1 MVVVTGLSG
10 SGKSSLVFDTL
21 YAEGQRRYVE
31 SLSAYARQFL
41 GRMSKPEVDFVDGIS
56 PAIAIEQKTLNSN
69 PRSTVGTVTEIYEY
83 LKLLYAR
90 IGKIYSPVSGK
101 EVKRHSVSGVAD
113 FAASLQDGTKLY
125 ILSPIRLA
133 EGMTMQAYG
142 ELKVKSGFS
151 RLYRV
156 DEKDAGRSRMVGI
169 EEAMQ
174 EKKLPDS
181 LYLLVDRV
189 VIRKADDGSEENN
202 ELYSRLFDSVQTAFH
217 EGEGKCHMEIT
228 APDGHSRFL
237 EFSNKLEADGMSFV
251 KPSVNFFSF
260 NNPYGACKT
269 CEGIGTV
276 VGVSE
281 DLVIPDTSLSVY
293 DNAVAVWRG
302 EKMSEWKKDFIRY
315 AEREGF
321 PIHRPYK
328 ELTQKEKDILWNG
341 GKYAKGIRDC
351 FAFIE
356 KNAYKIQYRVMGSR
370 YKGKTRCPDC
380 HGSRL
385 RPDADYVKVGG
396 KSISELVAMQVDALY
411 DFFETLHLTAH
422 DRTVAERMLTEI
434 RHRLSYLKDVGLSYL
449 SLDRASSSLSGG
461 ESQRIYL
468 ANSLGSALVGSL
480 YILDE
485 PSIGLHSRD
494 TDHLIHVIKQLRDL
508 GNTVV
513 VVEHDE
519 AIMMAADYIVD
530 VGPKAGR
537 EGGEVVFAGTPQ
549 EMISRGNSLTA
560 RYLRGEMQI
569 EVPDGRRAWTRSLR
583 LTGAVQNNLKNVTVD
598 IPLGVMTVVTG
609 VSGSG
614 KTSLIR
620 QCLYPA
626 LQRAL
631 GTYQGGAALK
641 YKSLEGDIKQI
652 DSVEIVDQNPIG
664 KSSRSNPVTYI
675 KAFDDIRDL
684 FAAQP
689 LAKKRLYA
697 PGYFSFN
704 TEGGRCE
711 ACQGEG
717 TIKVEMQF
725 MADLHLTCEHCH
737 GKRFKE
743 EVLEVKYLE
752 KSISDVL
759 EMTVDEALEFFPENA
774 PEAAVKRLRAKLQVL
789 QDVGLGYLHLGQSSN
804 TLSGGEAQRVKLA
817 YFLCRGGADEKGHVF
832 FIFDEPTTGLHFHD
846 IAKLKASFDALIA
859 RGHTVLVIEHH
870 LDVIKS
876 ADWIIEMGP
885 EGGDAGGKLLY
896 AGTPEGLLKVKD
908 SYTAKYLRPKLEGEP
923 ALAVAGKAKV
933 AERKPKAATSGKAKA
948 STSGKPKAVK
958 KSTPQ
963 KIILI

>member
-1 MVVVTGLSG
+1 MKNIELKGVRVNNLKNIDVSFPSGKMIVVTGLSG

-90 IGKIYSPVSGK
+90 IGKIYSPVSGR
-101 EVKRHSVSGVAD
+101 EVKRHSVSNVAD
-113 FAASLQDGTKLY
+113 FAASLQEGTKIY
-125 ILSPIRLA
+125 ILSPVRLA

-156 DEKDAGRSRMVGI
+156 DEKDSGRSRMIGI

-174 EKKLPDS
+174 EKTMPDS

-189 VIRKADDGSEENN
+189 VIRKADDGSDENN

-217 EGEGKCHMEIT
+217 EGEGKCYMEVT

-315 AEREGF
+315 AERENF

-356 KNAYKIQYRVMGSR
+356 KNAYKIQYRVMASR

-396 KSISELVAMQVDALY
+396 KSISELVGMQVDALY

-422 DRTVAERMLTEI
+422 DRAVAERMLTEI

-468 ANSLGSALVGSL
+468 ANSLGSALVGS
-480 YILDE
+480 
-485 PSIGLHSRD
+485 
-494 TDHLIHVIKQLRDL
+494 
-508 GNTVV
+508 
-513 VVEHDE
+513 
-519 AIMMAADYIVD
+519 
-530 VGPKAGR
+530 
-537 EGGEVVFAGTPQ
+537 
-549 EMISRGNSLTA
+549 
-560 RYLRGEMQI
+560 
-569 EVPDGRRAWTRSLR
+569 
-583 LTGAVQNNLKNVTVD
+583 
-598 IPLGVMTVVTG
+598 
-609 VSGSG
+609 
-614 KTSLIR
+614 
-620 QCLYPA
+620 
-626 LQRAL
+626 
-631 GTYQGGAALK
+631 
-641 YKSLEGDIKQI
+641 
-652 DSVEIVDQNPIG
+652 
-664 KSSRSNPVTYI
+664 
-675 KAFDDIRDL
+675 
-684 FAAQP
+684 
-689 LAKKRLYA
+689 
-697 PGYFSFN
+697 
-704 TEGGRCE
+704 
-711 ACQGEG
+711 
-717 TIKVEMQF
+717 
-725 MADLHLTCEHCH
+725 
-737 GKRFKE
+737 
-743 EVLEVKYLE
+743 
-752 KSISDVL
+752 
-759 EMTVDEALEFFPENA
+759 
-774 PEAAVKRLRAKLQVL
+774 
-789 QDVGLGYLHLGQSSN
+789 
-804 TLSGGEAQRVKLA
+804 
-817 YFLCRGGADEKGHVF
+817 
-832 FIFDEPTTGLHFHD
+832 
-846 IAKLKASFDALIA
+846 
-859 RGHTVLVIEHH
+859 
-870 LDVIKS
+870 
-876 ADWIIEMGP
+876 
-885 EGGDAGGKLLY
+885 
-896 AGTPEGLLKVKD
+896 
-908 SYTAKYLRPKLEGEP
+908 
-923 ALAVAGKAKV
+923 
-933 AERKPKAATSGKAKA
+933 
-948 STSGKPKAVK
+948 
-958 KSTPQ
+958 
-963 KIILI
+963 